1 MTVQLKH
8 GAAIDKAILSGKIA
22 VSSQTL
28 EELTLVIFRRKFDKY
43 FLNEIERLEI
53 VDKIAQNSV
62 LCDPEL
68 KIFDCRDPKDNMILE
83 LAVAANASC
92 IISGDE
98 DLLTLHPFRGIPE

>member
-28 EELTLVIFRRKFDKY
+28 EELTLVIFQRKFDKY
-43 FLNEIERLEI
+43 FLNEIERL
-53 VDKIAQNSV
+53 
-62 LCDPEL
+62 EL

-92 IISGDE
+92 NISGDE